1 MERALISAW
10 CMNAVLAWLFCLFAG
25 QLLAQEIPAFPKAIY
40 RFGGIERLD
49 TSQQTIYL
57 AFTGGDY
64 NDGGQKIKRYLKR
77 EKTKAH
83 FFFTGDFYRNKENK
97 RLIKALRRQGH
108 YLGPHSD
115 QHLLYAS
122 WEDRDSLLVSR
133 AEFRK
138 DLLANYAIMAQFGI
152 QMEEATFF
160 MPPYEWYNQQISD
173 WTAELG
179 LTLINFTP
187 GTRSNADY
195 TTPDMGKR
203 YVDSKRIFESILQY
217 EQQSSAG
224 LNGFILL
231 IHIGT
236 HPDRTDKFYEDLPTL
251 LQLLKGRGYRFEL
264 LSKLNVSL
272 AIFVFLSQMK
282 AKGTASDGR
291 FSLSLSFDHKNCQ
304 RRSWIKGVSGSLSS
318 LAILSP
324 IASARKTQGLA
335 RSQEPHC

>member
-1 MERALISAW
+1 MKKLLICALFFS
-10 CMNAVLAWLFCLFAG
+10 CTGFLFA
-25 QLLAQEIPAFPKAIY
+25 QHTPPFTNAIY
-40 RFGGIERLD
+40 RYGGIERLD
-49 TSQQTIYL
+49 TSSAIIYL
-57 AFTGGDY
+57 TFTGGDY
-64 NDGGQKIKRYLKR
+64 NDGGQKIQRYLKR
-77 EKTKAH
+77 ENTKAH

-133 AEFRK
+133 AAFRK
-138 DLLANYAIMAQFGI
+138 DLLANYETMAQFGI
-152 QMEEATFF
+152 HMEEATFF

-203 YVDSKRIFESILQY
+203 YVESARIFDSILQY

-231 IHIGT
+231 IHLGT
-236 HPDRTDKFYEDLPTL
+236 HPDRTDKFYTKLPTL

-282 AKGTASDGR
+282 VRG
-291 FSLSLSFDHKNCQ
+291 
-304 RRSWIKGVSGSLSS
+304 
-318 LAILSP
+318 
-324 IASARKTQGLA
+324 
-335 RSQEPHC
+335 